1 MANPSKN
8 IAQLADKNQKPMI
21 GNQQALVADPAGGAT
36 VDAEAR
42 AAIVSILN
50 ILEEHGLMSAS

>member
-8 IAQLADKNQKPMI
+8 NAQLADKNQKPMI
-21 GNQQALVADPAGGAT
+21 GQQQAFIADPTGGAT
-36 VDAEAR
+36 TDAEAR

-50 ILEEHGLMSAS
+50 VLEEHGLMASS